1 MNLIQKKN
9 KEIKNN
15 NNSYKEFQD
24 EIQNENMEEINNN
37 KNNKII
43 KILTYNF
50 FLRPPPIKTNKNDY
64 KEERLKDFF
73 LLLNKFSIICFQEIF
88 GAIHN
93 RKHKMIKK
101 AIENGFYYI
110 IKSKTPSFFSKY
122 LIDGGLLILSK
133 FPIIESKYI
142 TFNYGILSD
151 SLCMKGAIFAKIKI
165 FDFYLCLFT
174 THLQASYCDSGN
186 FYWELSIK
194 VRTEQCEKLI
204 NFIYNIIFNIPIQD
218 IKKCKF
224 ILVGDLNIDAHNC
237 ITIRDKY
244 NLSKGIISEY
254 DCLKKK
260 LNKLGKAIDLFEK
273 KFNGH
278 PYTFGVNDDGYD
290 QVLTSKAD
298 FNCKQT
304 LDYMW
309 EIIPDL
315 SLPIYKKDNDLSS
328 KLEFIPIDN
337 SNINNIYNNEN
348 SYQLQIL
355 YDSPKVEQFLVKNKP
370 YQQLSDHFGLS
381 VQLTIKD
388 NS

>member
-1 MNLIQKKN
+1 MNLLQMRNNDVK
-9 KEIKNN
+9 N
-15 NNSYKEFQD
+15 NNSYKPFED
-24 EIQNENMEEINNN
+24 ENLEEINDN
-37 KNNKII
+37 KRNKVI

-50 FLRPPPIKTNKNDY
+50 FLRPPPIKTNKDDY

-73 LLLNKFSIICFQEIF
+73 LLLNNYSIICFQEIF

-110 IKSKTPSFFSKY
+110 LKSKTPSFFSKY
-122 LIDGGLLILSK
+122 LIDGGLLLLSK
-133 FPIIESKYI
+133 YPIIESKFINYD
-142 TFNYGILSD
+142 YGILSD

-165 FDFYLCLFT
+165 SDFYVCLFT

-186 FYWELSIK
+186 YYWKLSIK
-194 VRTEQCEKLI
+194 VRTEQSEKLI
-204 NFIYNIIFNIPIQD
+204 NFIYNIIFNIPIQQ

-224 ILVGDLNIDAHNC
+224 ILVGDLNIDAHNYD
-237 ITIRDKY
+237 TIRKKY

-278 PYTFGVNDDGYD
+278 PYTFGVNDDGFD
-290 QVLTSKAD
+290 KVLTGKAE

-328 KLEFIPIDN
+328 KLEFIPIDD

-355 YDSPKVEQFLVKNKP
+355 YDSPKVEKFLIKNKP

>member
-133 FPIIESKYI
+133 FPIME
-142 TFNYGILSD
+142 
-151 SLCMKGAIFAKIKI
+151 
-165 FDFYLCLFT
+165 FYLILF
-174 THLQASYCDSGN
+174 
-186 FYWELSIK
+186 
-194 VRTEQCEKLI
+194 V
-204 NFIYNIIFNIPIQD
+204 
-218 IKKCKF
+218 
-224 ILVGDLNIDAHNC
+224 
-237 ITIRDKY
+237 
-244 NLSKGIISEY
+244 
-254 DCLKKK
+254 
-260 LNKLGKAIDLFEK
+260 
-273 KFNGH
+273 
-278 PYTFGVNDDGYD
+278 
-290 QVLTSKAD
+290 
-298 FNCKQT
+298 
-304 LDYMW
+304 
-309 EIIPDL
+309 
-315 SLPIYKKDNDLSS
+315 
-328 KLEFIPIDN
+328 
-337 SNINNIYNNEN
+337 
-348 SYQLQIL
+348 
-355 YDSPKVEQFLVKNKP
+355 
-370 YQQLSDHFGLS
+370 
-381 VQLTIKD
+381 
-388 NS
+388 

>member
-1 MNLIQKKN
+1 MNLLQMRNNDVK
-9 KEIKNN
+9 N
-15 NNSYKEFQD
+15 NNSYKPFED
-24 EIQNENMEEINNN
+24 ENLEEINDN
-37 KNNKII
+37 KRNKVI

-50 FLRPPPIKTNKNDY
+50 FLRPPPIKTNKDDY

-73 LLLNKFSIICFQEIF
+73 LLLNNYSIICFQEIF

-110 IKSKTPSFFSKY
+110 LKSKTPSFFSKY
-122 LIDGGLLILSK
+122 LIDGGLLLLSK
-133 FPIIESKYI
+133 YPIIESKFINYD
-142 TFNYGILSD
+142 YGILSD

-165 FDFYLCLFT
+165 SDFYVCLFT

-186 FYWELSIK
+186 YYWKLSIK
-194 VRTEQCEKLI
+194 VRTEQSEKLI
-204 NFIYNIIFNIPIQD
+204 NFIYNIIFNIPIQQ

-224 ILVGDLNIDAHNC
+224 ILVGDLNIDAHNYD
-237 ITIRDKY
+237 TIRKKY

>member
-1 MNLIQKKN
+1 MNLLQMRNNDVK
-9 KEIKNN
+9 N
-15 NNSYKEFQD
+15 NNSYKPFED
-24 EIQNENMEEINNN
+24 ENLEEINDN
-37 KNNKII
+37 KRNKVI

-50 FLRPPPIKTNKNDY
+50 FLRPPPIKTNKDDY

-73 LLLNKFSIICFQEIF
+73 LLLNNYSIICFQEIF

-110 IKSKTPSFFSKY
+110 LKSKTPSFFSKY
-122 LIDGGLLILSK
+122 LIDGGLLLLSK
-133 FPIIESKYI
+133 YPIIESKFINYD
-142 TFNYGILSD
+142 YGILSD

-165 FDFYLCLFT
+165 SDFYVCLFT

-186 FYWELSIK
+186 YYWKLSIK
-194 VRTEQCEKLI
+194 VRTEQSEKLI
-204 NFIYNIIFNIPIQD
+204 NFIYNIIFNIPIQQ

-224 ILVGDLNIDAHNC
+224 ILVGDLNIDAHNYD
-237 ITIRDKY
+237 TIRKKY

-290 QVLTSKAD
+290 KVLTGKED
-298 FNCKQT
+298 FNSKQT

-315 SLPIYKKDNDLSS
+315 SLPIYKKDNELSS
-328 KLEFIPIDN
+328 KMEFIPRDDN
-337 SNINNIYNNEN
+337 NINQICNNEK
-348 SYQLQIL
+348 SCQLKIL
-355 YDSPKVEQFLVKNKP
+355 YDSPKVEKFLVKNKP

-381 VQLTIKD
+381 IQLTINE